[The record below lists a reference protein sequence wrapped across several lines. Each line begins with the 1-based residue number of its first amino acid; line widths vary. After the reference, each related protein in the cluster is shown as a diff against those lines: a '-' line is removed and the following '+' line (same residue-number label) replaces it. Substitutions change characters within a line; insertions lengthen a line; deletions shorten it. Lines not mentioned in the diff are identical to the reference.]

1 MTELAKQF
9 QVNLNELVGENR
21 AQVHIIH
28 HDIDICINSQER
40 ELLYAIQELQ
50 KEKYNKVWIFSE
62 KLFTK
67 ALMISIEKSPIPD
80 FDGFSEKYKKHYQER
95 IQLIINNYDEKFE
108 DSTIFVVDYND
119 KYIEIMENFV
129 FVDKKISIKYE
140 DVKEVYRKLVA
151 EDYVDYDKYK
161 TLRDIFEKLRYS
173 RIIIGQ

>member
-1 MTELAKQF
+1 M
-9 QVNLNELVGENR
+9 
-21 AQVHIIH
+21 
-28 HDIDICINSQER
+28 
-40 ELLYAIQELQ
+40 
-50 KEKYNKVWIFSE
+50 WIFRN
-62 KLFTK
+62 TC
-67 ALMISIEKSPIPD
+67 
-80 FDGFSEKYKKHYQER
+80 KKHYQER

-151 EDYVDYDKYK
+151 EDCVDYDKCE